1 MERKEAL
8 RGHVEESDLDS
19 DSEPEVYVQL
29 DSDKSCNSDLEVD
42 CEQDSALEQAT
53 AATINPSRGS
63 SSDDD
68 AWSAHSRSLSS
79 GNDEHDDFSS
89 DELLVI
95 TKTKKTSARSQSVID
110 SSSEDDVAPPAK
122 RHCTKVPRSVVQW
135 QNDHHWLGTEP
146 ADGKTR
152 LFCTICR
159 SHGKVARGGNITCAW
174 IDGTFRHKL
183 SGVNDHEGSK
193 LHHDS
198 VVTAQIAAG
207 VAEKG
212 GGSLPAMQVRA
223 SLQQHKTRDVA
234 ILKLIKGL
242 YWIAKEDVA
251 LQKWQSLTM
260 DLFEERHPAC
270 TCSLEQSL
278 PTACHQLCQFGAS
291 SSHHQSVIDGSPSS
305 EWRKLISNR
314 DGGGEYHEQRSA
326 STMS

>member
-8 RGHVEESDLDS
+8 RGHIEESDLDS

-29 DSDKSCNSDLEVD
+29 DSDKSCISDLEVD
-42 CEQDSALEQAT
+42 SEQDSALEQAT

-159 SHGKVARGGNITCAW
+159 SHGKVARGGNITRAW

-183 SGVNDHEGSK
+183 SGVNDHESSK
-193 LHHDS
+193 LS
-198 VVTAQIAAG
+198 
-207 VAEKG
+207 EKG

-260 DLFEERHPAC
+260 DLFEEVGVNVSA
-270 TCSLEQSL
+270 
-278 PTACHQLCQFGAS
+278 A
-291 SSHHQSVIDGSPSS
+291 
-305 EWRKLISNR
+305 
-314 DGGGEYHEQRSA
+314 EYLQIYLHMYLA
-326 STMS
+326 LSTLVMLY

>member
-1 MERKEAL
+1 M
-8 RGHVEESDLDS
+8 
-19 DSEPEVYVQL
+19 
-29 DSDKSCNSDLEVD
+29 
-42 CEQDSALEQAT
+42 
-53 AATINPSRGS
+53 
-63 SSDDD
+63 
-68 AWSAHSRSLSS
+68 
-79 GNDEHDDFSS
+79 
-89 DELLVI
+89 
-95 TKTKKTSARSQSVID
+95 
-110 SSSEDDVAPPAK
+110 
-122 RHCTKVPRSVVQW
+122 VQW

-159 SHGKVARGGNITCAW
+159 SHGKVARGGNITRAW

-260 DLFEERHPAC
+260 DLFEEIGVNVSAAEYLQIYLHMYLALS
-270 TCSLEQSL
+270 TLVMLYSYN
-278 PTACHQLCQFGAS
+278 QLAKLVPYMCWLHLLCIA
-291 SSHHQSVIDGSPSS
+291 SPS
-305 EWRKLISNR
+305 
-314 DGGGEYHEQRSA
+314 
-326 STMS
+326 